1 MFAKQYLFTV
11 VFTFSVET
19 KADSIQSLFLIAV
32 TGSSSIGFILMSAI
46 AIYVIKRLCRTQ
58 RQTEVQHVA
67 CQTYNIECGP
77 YDEIDE
83 QEMEDNLG
91 SNNETETV
99 IDSEYELPCNLL
111 AHNVQSVDNR
121 KSISS
126 TSSVK
131 SEEIDGNE
139 TFAKDICINS
149 YEQLTENRD
158 LPLPYDS
165 TA

>member
-1 MFAKQYLFTV
+1 
-11 VFTFSVET
+11 
-19 KADSIQSLFLIAV
+19 
-32 TGSSSIGFILMSAI
+32 MSAI
-46 AIYVIKRLCRTQ
+46 AFFVIKRLCRT
-58 RQTEVQHVA
+58 EVKHGA

-83 QEMEDNLG
+83 QEMEENRG

-111 AHNVQSVDNR
+111 PHNVQSVDNQ

-149 YEQLTENRD
+149 YEQLKENRD
-158 LPLPYDS
+158 IPLPYDC